1 MNASQYE
8 LAQATGQMLEQRNLK
23 LVTVESCTGGGV
35 ASLVTEIP
43 GSSNW
48 FDCAF
53 VTYSNEAK
61 VSLVGVNRE
70 SINYF
75 GAVSR
80 QVAIEMAKGGLRY
93 SGADVAISVTGIAGP
108 DGGSVEKPVGTV
120 WMAWADRTGK
130 LLTKGFL
137 FGGDRNQVRQSTVDS
152 ALQELREFIQQV
164 D

>member
-1 MNASQYE
+1 
-8 LAQATGQMLEQRNLK
+8 MLEQRNLK

-61 VSLVGVNRE
+61 VSLVGVNPD
-70 SINYF
+70 SIRKF
-75 GAVSR
+75 GAVSQ
-80 QVAIEMAKGGLRY
+80 QVAIEMAKGGLQY

-108 DGGSVEKPVGTV
+108 DGGSTEKPVGTV
-120 WMAWADRTGK
+120 WMAWADRAGK
-130 LLTKGFL
+130 VLVKGFL
-137 FGGDRNQVRQSTVDS
+137 FDGDRHQVRQSTVDS
-152 ALQELREFIQQV
+152 ALQELRAFIQQV